1 MLRQVYAAPDR
12 ADDQLARDIC
22 TSAAHPNGPRVFA
35 SILFAGRA
43 KDEFDDVMRRLGEKD
58 LKTYLV
64 YGREDPWVRPIW
76 GQRAAR
82 RFAEAGTVAPY
93 YELSPAGHCVHHEAP
108 GAVAACV
115 LKLIRDVDVPASVRE
130 DHGPRI
136 AIEER
141 GPAAPRGLLERAAAG
156 AWG

>member
-12 ADDQLARDIC
+12 ADDRLARDIC

-58 LKTYLV
+58 LETYLV
-64 YGREDPWVRPIW
+64 YGREDPWVRPVW
-76 GQRAAR
+76 GQRASR
-82 RFAEAGTVAPY
+82 RYAEAGTVAPY

-115 LKLIRDVDVPASVRE
+115 LNLVRDVEVPLSVEE
-130 DHGPRI
+130 DHGPTV
-136 AIEER
+136 AIEAR
-141 GPAAPRGLLERAAAG
+141 GAAAPRGLLERAAAG

>member
-1 MLRQVYAAPDR
+1 
-12 ADDQLARDIC
+12 
-22 TSAAHPNGPRVFA
+22 
-35 SILFAGRA
+35 
-43 KDEFDDVMRRLGEKD
+43 MRWLGEKD
-58 LKTYLV
+58 ISTYLV

-82 RFAEAGTVAPY
+82 RYAEAGTVAPY

-115 LKLIRDVDVPASVRE
+115 LELVRGVDVPLFVEE
-130 DHGPRI
+130 DHGPTV
-136 AIEER
+136 AIEAR
-141 GPAAPRGLLERAAAG
+141 GAAAPRGVLERVAVQ